1 MSAIYISSGSSVSSS
16 DGPGSSLGWLQ
27 SSASSPSG
35 SSLSLSTK
43 GLTTASSASISFAS
57 PAVSS
62 SSAPFPQWSP
72 PEVHA
77 AFNGSSN
84 SSGFPKFN
92 VDQKEKNVPGITAS
106 ASYSASGAFSSAI
119 PASITSMRNPFNVTK
134 PLNQT
139 NVCGGPVSI
148 ASSLIT
154 SGLFPANDCLP
165 LNWDQGVLDMPY
177 GGNCSMSPGFDGY
190 NAKSCSCVNSA
201 AKWYHDYATAT
212 VTSQQCQSSYDLYEA
227 LDIQTLGC
235 SYNTITELATPYPA
249 PTSCCDKCEVAASA
263 VQLVYWPPADAPS
276 NSSSGTNTTGSSNWN
291 VTAAPV
297 QSAASYGI
305 VENGFTFIS
314 PSVYVIYSSIQ
325 ASASCVA
332 LFNSHIPIGSAYTAV
347 TRAYDPNGLSTAICE
362 AENMGAGIEYCIS
375 PVADQNNPA
384 YCFQGIDNGWRQ
396 IDFSELYDPP
406 PASDLLT
413 RYQSCFP
420 GHSISA
426 DFASMMFV
434 KPQLAFPPDVTDI
447 DPVWATWG
455 GSTCTPVNLGVY
467 DPPRVLQK
475 ATALA
480 PVPTPAA
487 DPQAEK
493 APPSP
498 AATLKSPVAAPTTAA
513 TSAEPNNG
521 VKANDPGS
529 NNAGTATPTTAQS
542 DPVAAVVDPVDPSVV
557 AQNEG
562 SPATGN
568 SNVVKAGSNSKSNSD
583 PVAAVVDPVNGSV
596 GEQNESPPNT
606 ANSGAVNAG
615 LSSDPNSDPSSGNS
629 NSDPGASGGGT
640 TPVDTEKQSGA
651 NAATNPGTDPSTDS
665 ATGNNDPSTAPI
677 TLLPQQPVDTAKE
690 NGGTSATSGKTGNAV
705 GGANGGSKGG
715 NSGITNGGTS
725 GGTSGGTTGTKEDTS
740 GGTDSGSN
748 GGINDGTS
756 GSPNG
761 DGNTNPAPIASV
773 NSQPITKD
781 TSGNIL
787 LSGSTLAPGSTAIF
801 SGHTIANAPS
811 AVIMDGSTYAPS
823 PTTPSAPSLLVN
835 NQLLQLTNGGLKIG
849 SRTLVP
855 GTHTTMDDHVIDYAN
870 PSQVIEDGVTHNLA
884 PVSSSNPLVLS
895 GQTLSRATDGGL
907 ITAGTTIAPGSAAAI
922 GGHVYSLAGSSS
934 LIMDGNTYALPAAT
948 DAYQIQAATSSPPP
962 IVAPG
967 PLTLANGLVVTAQP
981 STSPDTPQNYLLP
994 NGASLSADGSAA
1006 VYSGT
1011 TYSAL
1016 PSNAGIVAADP
1027 SGSSTLAIPTVPPP
1041 ATPSIHTA
1049 AGATFTPQPSGFAI
1063 GGTTLTP
1070 GGRALTTSGT
1080 IVSLGTG
1087 GTFVLASSP
1096 TVLPPQ
1102 SVFAAAGAA
1111 FTAHATGFVLG
1122 AKSFTPGGAA
1132 YTIDGTVVSLGTDS
1146 VLSLGGT
1153 AYRLGPQSVFT
1164 LAGHTS
1170 TAAATG
1176 LGGAVASGLR
1186 GVGFQGAA
1194 AARGADAWGA
1204 GLGLGVAVA
1213 AVVL

>member
-1 MSAIYISSGSSVSSS
+1 MS
-16 DGPGSSLGWLQ
+16 D
-27 SSASSPSG
+27 
-35 SSLSLSTK
+35 TRK
-43 GLTTASSASISFAS
+43 GVRYLA
-57 PAVSS
+57 
-62 SSAPFPQWSP
+62 
-72 PEVHA
+72 
-77 AFNGSSN
+77 
-84 SSGFPKFN
+84 
-92 VDQKEKNVPGITAS
+92 D
-106 ASYSASGAFSSAI
+106 
-119 PASITSMRNPFNVTK
+119 
-134 PLNQT
+134 LND
-139 NVCGGPVSI
+139 S
-148 ASSLIT
+148 
-154 SGLFPANDCLP
+154 
-165 LNWDQGVLDMPY
+165 
-177 GGNCSMSPGFDGY
+177 
-190 NAKSCSCVNSA
+190 
-201 AKWYHDYATAT
+201 
-212 VTSQQCQSSYDLYEA
+212 
-227 LDIQTLGC
+227 
-235 SYNTITELATPYPA
+235 
-249 PTSCCDKCEVAASA
+249 
-263 VQLVYWPPADAPS
+263 
-276 NSSSGTNTTGSSNWN
+276 
-291 VTAAPV
+291 
-297 QSAASYGI
+297 
-305 VENGFTFIS
+305 IS
-314 PSVYVIYSSIQ
+314 PSVYVIYSSIH

-498 AATLKSPVAAPTTAA
+498 AVTLKSPVAAPTTAA
-513 TSAEPNNG
+513 TSAAPNDG

-529 NNAGTATPTTAQS
+529 NNAGMATPTTAQS
-542 DPVAAVVDPVDPSVV
+542 DPVAAVVDPVDPSIA

-596 GEQNESPPNT
+596 GEQNESSPTT

-615 LSSDPNSDPSSGNS
+615 SSSDPNSDPSSGNS
-629 NSDPGASGGGT
+629 NSDPVASGGGT
-640 TPVDTEKQSGA
+640 TPVDTEKQSGP

-677 TLLPQQPVDTAKE
+677 TLLPQLPVDTAKE
-690 NGGTSATSGKTGNAV
+690 NGDTSAISGKPGITVGGANSGTN

-715 NSGITNGGTS
+715 NNGVTNGGTS
-725 GGTSGGTTGTKEDTS
+725 GGSSGGTTGTNEDTS

-835 NQLLQLTNGGLKIG
+835 NQLLHMTNGGLKIG
-849 SRTLVP
+849 SQTLVP
-855 GTHTTMDDHVIDYAN
+855 GTHTTMDNHVIDYAN

-895 GQTLSRATDGGL
+895 GQTLSRTTNGGL
-907 ITAGTTIAPGSAAAI
+907 IRAGTTIAPGRAVAI

-948 DAYQIQAATSSPPP
+948 NAYQIQAATSSPPP
-962 IVAPG
+962 IVPPG

-994 NGASLSADGSAA
+994 NGVSLSADGSAA

-1016 PSNAGIVAADP
+1016 PSNAGILAADP

-1041 ATPSIHTA
+1041 ATPSVYTA

-1080 IVSLGTG
+1080 VVSLGTG
-1087 GTFVLASSP
+1087 GTFVLASST

-1111 FTAHATGFVLG
+1111 FTARATGFVL
-1122 AKSFTPGGAA
+1122 GGAA

-1194 AARGADAWGA
+1194 AARGVDAWGV

>member
-1 MSAIYISSGSSVSSS
+1 MS
-16 DGPGSSLGWLQ
+16 DTQ
-27 SSASSPSG
+27 
-35 SSLSLSTK
+35 K
-43 GLTTASSASISFAS
+43 GVRYLA
-57 PAVSS
+57 
-62 SSAPFPQWSP
+62 
-72 PEVHA
+72 
-77 AFNGSSN
+77 
-84 SSGFPKFN
+84 
-92 VDQKEKNVPGITAS
+92 D
-106 ASYSASGAFSSAI
+106 
-119 PASITSMRNPFNVTK
+119 
-134 PLNQT
+134 LND
-139 NVCGGPVSI
+139 S
-148 ASSLIT
+148 
-154 SGLFPANDCLP
+154 
-165 LNWDQGVLDMPY
+165 
-177 GGNCSMSPGFDGY
+177 
-190 NAKSCSCVNSA
+190 
-201 AKWYHDYATAT
+201 
-212 VTSQQCQSSYDLYEA
+212 
-227 LDIQTLGC
+227 
-235 SYNTITELATPYPA
+235 
-249 PTSCCDKCEVAASA
+249 
-263 VQLVYWPPADAPS
+263 
-276 NSSSGTNTTGSSNWN
+276 
-291 VTAAPV
+291 
-297 QSAASYGI
+297 
-305 VENGFTFIS
+305 IS
-314 PSVYVIYSSIQ
+314 PSVYVIYSSIH

-362 AENMGAGIEYCIS
+362 AENMGAGVEYCIS
-375 PVADQNNPA
+375 PVADQDNPA

-487 DPQAEK
+487 DSQAEK

-498 AATLKSPVAAPTTAA
+498 AATLKSPVAAPTAAA
-513 TSAEPNNG
+513 TSADPNNG
-521 VKANDPGS
+521 VKANDHGS

-542 DPVAAVVDPVDPSVV
+542 DPVAAAVVDPVDPSAV

-596 GEQNESPPNT
+596 GEQKESSPTT

-615 LSSDPNSDPSSGNS
+615 LSSDPNWDPSSGNS

-640 TPVDTEKQSGA
+640 TPVDAEKQSGA

-690 NGGTSATSGKTGNAV
+690 NGGTSATSGKTGIAV
-705 GGANGGSKGG
+705 GGTNGGSKGG
-715 NSGITNGGTS
+715 NSGVTDGGTNGGS
-725 GGTSGGTTGTKEDTS
+725 SDGTTGTKEDTS

-761 DGNTNPAPIASV
+761 NGNTNPAPIASV
-773 NSQPITKD
+773 NSHPITKD

-884 PVSSSNPLVLS
+884 PVSSSNPLVLG

-907 ITAGTTIAPGSAAAI
+907 ITAGTTIAPGRTAVI

-934 LIMDGNTYALPAAT
+934 VIMDGNTYALPAAT
-948 DAYQIQAATSSPPP
+948 DAYQVQAATSSPPP
-962 IVAPG
+962 TVAPG
-967 PLTLANGLVVTAQP
+967 PLTLANGLVLTAQP

-1006 VYSGT
+1006 VYSDT

-1016 PSNAGIVAADP
+1016 PSNAGILAADP
-1027 SGSSTLAIPTVPPP
+1027 SGSSTLTLPPP

-1049 AGATFTPQPSGFAI
+1049 AGATSTPQPSGFAI
-1063 GGTTLTP
+1063 RDTTLTP
-1070 GGRALTTSGT
+1070 GGRAPTTSGT
-1080 IVSLGTG
+1080 IVSLGTS
-1087 GTFVLASSP
+1087 GTFVLASS
-1096 TVLPPQ
+1096 TAVLPPQ
-1102 SVFAAAGAA
+1102 SVF
-1111 FTAHATGFVLG
+1111 TARATGFVLG

-1146 VLSLGGT
+1146 VLSLDGT
-1153 AYRLGPQSVFT
+1153 TYRLGPQSVFT

-1170 TAAATG
+1170 TAAPTVTLGLGTG

-1194 AARGADAWGA
+1194 AERGADAWGV